1 MTEKEEATK
10 VEDSKH
16 PDKSRRKFMF
26 AGAVGAAGLATGLNT
41 TASAQT
47 QTTKEGDKR
56 VCILLDAETHMMPA
70 LAMEMARRDHDLV
83 IGNVKDGL
91 PEELEK
97 LGAKVEVVPGRI
109 DMNIP
114 EGVQSLVDAALKRF
128 GRLDSSCIRTGY
140 HTTGEIMDIT
150 TADAQALYE
159 GNLLSAIY
167 ALQALLK
174 PMQAQGSGQI
184 VINTSATGLRG
195 SPAGT
200 MYSACRAGANML
212 VRCAALSAAS
222 KGVTINAT
230 GTYAMDY
237 PGFINDIGAQDPK
250 IRKQVEATLPM
261 GQLVEPEQA
270 AHFTATLIDGVGT
283 SQTGQFFS
291 IDNGWAFV

>member
-1 MTEKEEATK
+1 MT
-10 VEDSKH
+10 
-16 PDKSRRKFMF
+16 DKLDNNGRRDFL
-26 AGAVGAAGLATGLNT
+26 AGAIGAVGVAAAMQMP

-47 QTTKEGDKR
+47 QPKKSGARR
-56 VCILLDAETHMMPA
+56 VCLLLDTQTHMMPA
-70 LAMEMARRDHDLV
+70 LAKAMARRDHDLV
-83 IGNVKDGL
+83 IGNTIDGL
-91 PEELEK
+91 PDELEK
-97 LGAKVEVVPGRI
+97 LGAQVEVIPGKL
-109 DMNIP
+109 DMTKP
-114 EGVQSLVDAALKRF
+114 DAVQSMVDAAQKRF

-174 PMQAQGSGQI
+174 PMTAQGSGQI
-184 VINTSATGLRG
+184 VINTSTTGLRG

-250 IRKQVEATLPM
+250 VRKQVEATLPM

-270 AHFTATLIDGVGT
+270 AHFVATLIDGVGT

-291 IDNGWAFV
+291 IDNGWAFQ